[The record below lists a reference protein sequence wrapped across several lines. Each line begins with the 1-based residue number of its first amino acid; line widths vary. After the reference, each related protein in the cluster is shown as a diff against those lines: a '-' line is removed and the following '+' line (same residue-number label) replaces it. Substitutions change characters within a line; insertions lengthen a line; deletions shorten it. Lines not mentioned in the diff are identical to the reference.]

1 MCYVGISNE
10 CGGCVGINDGR
21 QLRLDGLNLSKLM
34 KFLRSR
40 DDGDHHW
47 PVKMI
52 IISQAVCGRNSLTIL
67 ANEKR
72 KREKKKER
80 ERERKRRLEYDNVND
95 YRFFDRAFV

>member
-40 DDGDHHW
+40 DDGDHHRCL
-47 PVKMI
+47 VKMI

-67 ANEKR
+67 TNEKR
-72 KREKKKER
+72 ER
-80 ERERKRRLEYDNVND
+80 EREDTIVLMITDFSYPG
-95 YRFFDRAFV
+95 FV

>member
-34 KFLRSR
+34 KFLESR
-40 DDGDHHW
+40 DDGDHHRC

-52 IISQAVCGRNSLTIL
+52 IISQAVCGWNSLTIL
-67 ANEKR
+67 ANE
-72 KREKKKER
+72 ER
-80 ERERKRRLEYDNVND
+80 ERERENHNVND
-95 YRFFDRAFV
+95 NRFFDCDFV

>member
-34 KFLRSR
+34 KFLGSR
-40 DDGDHHW
+40 DGGDHHHC

-52 IISQAVCGRNSLTIL
+52 IISQAVCDRNSLTIL
-67 ANEKR
+67 AEGR
-72 KREKKKER
+72 GGGEGGR
-80 ERERKRRLEYDNVND
+80 ERETEIG
-95 YRFFDRAFV
+95 